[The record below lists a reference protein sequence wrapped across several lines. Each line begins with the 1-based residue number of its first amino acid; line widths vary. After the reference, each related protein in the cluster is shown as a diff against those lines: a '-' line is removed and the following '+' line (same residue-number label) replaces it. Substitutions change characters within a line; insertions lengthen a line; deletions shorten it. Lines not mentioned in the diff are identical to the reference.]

1 MGGKAGAR
9 FSRLDGGDGDGDGDG
24 DAAEE
29 GAHMH
34 GATPSLSSS
43 GRMATA
49 EHSDSHSNSSAS
61 MRTATAPPTA
71 ALVYYMDDLPDEG
84 VGSVARARAVMRQ
97 TVGDGLALEVT
108 NEMATWSEDRLAAH
122 FRAQAGELV

>member
-9 FSRLDGGDGDGDGDG
+9 FSRLDGGDGDG

-49 EHSDSHSNSSAS
+49 DSDSDSYSSAS

>member
-1 MGGKAGAR
+1 MQ
-9 FSRLDGGDGDGDGDG
+9 
-24 DAAEE
+24 
-29 GAHMH
+29 H
-34 GATPSLSSS
+34 GATPSPSSS
-43 GRMATA
+43 GRMTATA
-49 EHSDSHSNSSAS
+49 DSYSDSYSDPYSSAS
-61 MRTATAPPTA
+61 MLRTAAAPPTA
-71 ALVYYMDDLPDEG
+71 ALVYYMDDPPDEG